1 MSTNGSPANSS
12 LVSELSFSFQDELTA
27 TIHNAF
33 GVAVEM
39 AVLEITKLV
48 GQALGD
54 VRDQMHET
62 LRENKSL
69 KQRLQAAEL
78 EVCTL
83 RDRVSDESN
92 AQLAAACKFSSVD
105 GVQQVHLPPLPHI
118 DSLQSQPITGKQK
131 QQRNIESKQPIDALL
146 NVDERYEF
154 LTATEEV
161 EGHHKKSF
169 CEIREDGRVC
179 SHDLNSNI
187 GGESK
192 SNEPQESTGTDG
204 NHHNLFT
211 AGQMGGVQF
220 NRTQS
225 QTAPGLDNA
234 QTFVEGQSVP
244 DAVCPK
250 SEVEQPLE
258 VKKESPD
265 LTCASGS
272 GPFGGGAED
281 IGPDSLSLAQ
291 SRLLEDWRPEP
302 LQLQNCS
309 TDSLIPCTSHSLSDS
324 TIFNPEIPDVLSPA
338 ASGMPLPFSKP
349 YQPGEPARIS
359 VAGQPFSS
367 QMSDGDAK
375 MAASSRNPHV
385 CRVCGQAFHLAG
397 ELRKHRAQHHNH
409 APATAAPKNPKRQV
423 FPPGRSPY
431 HCSLCGRDFN
441 RMEHLKIHQRIHTGE
456 RPYACSVCN
465 ARFRHSWALTRH
477 FRIHTGEKPYVCNQC
492 GKTFRN
498 CGGLRFH
505 QRSHSIGGV
514 P

>member
-1 MSTNGSPANSS
+1 M
-12 LVSELSFSFQDELTA
+12 
-27 TIHNAF
+27 
-33 GVAVEM
+33 
-39 AVLEITKLV
+39 K
-48 GQALGD
+48 
-54 VRDQMHET
+54 
-62 LRENKSL
+62 
-69 KQRLQAAEL
+69 
-78 EVCTL
+78 
-83 RDRVSDESN
+83 
-92 AQLAAACKFSSVD
+92 
-105 GVQQVHLPPLPHI
+105 
-118 DSLQSQPITGKQK
+118 
-131 QQRNIESKQPIDALL
+131 
-146 NVDERYEF
+146 
-154 LTATEEV
+154 
-161 EGHHKKSF
+161 
-169 CEIREDGRVC
+169 
-179 SHDLNSNI
+179 

-375 MAASSRNPHV
+375 MAASSRNHHV